1 MLVLS
6 LDFETTGLDKVNDR
20 ITEVGMVLYSTKI
33 NRAIENSS
41 YLVDASLPVPA
52 RVTEITGIST
62 GLIKKMGRPEKD
74 AIEDVAFLMEQADAI
89 IGQNVIQFDKQF
101 LDNAAKRLGITIPV
115 KPWIDT
121 RTDLPLSV
129 ETKSLIYMAADHG
142 FLNPF
147 PHNAIADGLTVLKL
161 AALYDFDK
169 MLARSKEPNV
179 VLQSQQSLAQNELA
193 KKLKFGFK
201 PNLNKGWFRVAKASD
216 VDGLRATAIA
226 SGFDIVDVTK
236 EITPE
241 QVWYS

>member
-41 YLVDASLPVPA
+41 YLVDAGLPVPA

-62 GLIKKMGRPEKD
+62 GLIKKMGRPELD
-74 AIEDVAFLMEQADAI
+74 AIEDVAVLMDQADAI

-179 VLQSQQSLAQNELA
+179 VLQSTQTFEQNEAA

-201 PNLNKGWFRVAKASD
+201 GNLGKRWFRVVKGGDVATLKAQAKEA
-216 VDGLRATAIA
+216 
-226 SGFDIVDVTK
+226 GFDIVDVTK

>member
-20 ITEVGMVLYSTKI
+20 ITEVGMILYSTKI

-41 YLVDASLPVPA
+41 YLVDAGLPVPQI
-52 RVTEITGIST
+52 VTDLTGIST
-62 GLIKKMGRPEKD
+62 GLIKKMGRSEKD
-74 AIEDVAFLMEQADAI
+74 AIEDVAILIGQADAV

-101 LDNAAKRLGITIPV
+101 LDNASKRLGITIPE

-161 AALYDFDK
+161 AAMYDFDK

-179 VLQSQQSLAQNELA
+179 VLQSLQSFADNDKA

-201 PNLNKGWFRVAKASD
+201 PNLGKKWFRVVKASD
-216 VDGLRATAIA
+216 VDILVKAAEEIGINLSIE
-226 SGFDIVDVTK
+226 K

>member
-41 YLVDASLPVPA
+41 YLVDAGLPVPA

-179 VLQSQQSLAQNELA
+179 VLQSQQSFAQNELA